1 MQNHKTTSHDIQ
13 SAIKAA
19 DKILLIAHQNPDG
32 DCLGSV
38 LAMYRYLASLDK
50 NITVFCNHKIPDN
63 FDFLPDANK
72 LTNDHTVFTKSYDVV
87 ITVDTAALHL
97 TGIEELLKIIPNKY
111 KFINIDHHISNEKYA
126 DINLIISG
134 ASSTA
139 EMIYRLFKDW
149 QANIDQEIATQL
161 ACGMITD
168 TGGFK
173 NPATT
178 YTCLDIAGELINR
191 GANIS
196 QLVKNTIN
204 DTNITRLQ
212 LWGRAL
218 ERLTKVNKYNLV
230 YTWLTLQDLKECQAD
245 GNASEGISNFLH
257 ILNEGKIIM
266 VLQETDNNII
276 KGSLRTTSKVD
287 LSKLFALIGGEC
299 HQKAAGF
306 SLPGRLE
313 YDNNKL
319 RIV

>member
-1 MQNHKTTSHDIQ
+1 MQNHKTASHDIKQ
-13 SAIKAA
+13 QIKAA

-32 DCLGSV
+32 DCLGSA

-50 NITVFCNHKIPDN
+50 NVTVFCNHKLPAN
-63 FDFLPDANK
+63 FNFLPDTDK
-72 LTNDHTVFTKSYDVV
+72 LTNDHTVFTQEYDLV

-111 KFINIDHHISNEKYA
+111 LFINIDHHVSNEKYA
-126 DINLIISG
+126 DINLIISS

-139 EMIYRLFKDW
+139 EMIYRLLRDW
-149 QANIDQEIATQL
+149 QFKIDEKTATAL

-178 YTCLDIAGELINR
+178 YTCLDIASDLINQ
-191 GANIS
+191 GANIP
-196 QLVKNTIN
+196 QIIKNTVN

-218 ERLTKVNKYNLV
+218 ERLTKVDKNNLV
-230 YTWLTLQDLKECQAD
+230 YTWLTLKDLEECQAD

-266 VLQETDNNII
+266 VLQEAEDNII
-276 KGSLRTTSKVD
+276 KGSLRTTSDID
-287 LSKLFALIGGEC
+287 LSKLAAMMGGGG
-299 HQKAAGF
+299 HKKAAGF
-306 SLPGRLE
+306 SLPGRLQ

>member
-1 MQNHKTTSHDIQ
+1 MQNHKTASHDVQ
-13 SAIKAA
+13 AAIKVA

-38 LAMYRYLASLDK
+38 LAMYRYIASLDK
-50 NITVFCNHKIPDN
+50 DVTVFCNHLLPSN
-63 FDFLPDANK
+63 FSFLPNTDK
-72 LTNDHTVFTKSYDVV
+72 LTNDHTVFTQKYDLV
-87 ITVDTAALHL
+87 ITVDTAVLHL
-97 TGIEELLKIIPNKY
+97 TGIEELLKIIPSKY
-111 KFINIDHHISNEKYA
+111 KFINIDHHVSNAKYG
-126 DINLIISG
+126 DINLIISS

-139 EMIYRLFKDW
+139 EIIYRLLQDW
-149 QANIDQEIATQL
+149 QVVIDEQTATAL
-161 ACGMITD
+161 ACGLITD

-178 YTCLDIAGELINR
+178 YTCLEIASDLINQ
-191 GANIS
+191 GANIPKII
-196 QLVKNTIN
+196 KNTVN

-218 ERLTKVNKYNLV
+218 ERLTKVDKNNLV
-230 YTWLTLQDLKECQAD
+230 YTWLTLKDLEECQAD

-276 KGSLRTTSKVD
+276 KGSLRTTSNID
-287 LSKLFALIGGEC
+287 LSKLAAMMGGGG

-313 YDNNKL
+313 YVNNKL
-319 RIV
+319 KIV